1 MKHIVH
7 IVNGYKNFTNLNGRS
22 SRSEFW
28 TVFVFNVLIMEMFT
42 YFDFVDFA
50 ATLAFPFALVICG
63 LAIRRMHDV
72 SKIGLFALIPIVGII
87 YLLSPSKDADNKWG
101 KKPKF

>member
-1 MKHIVH
+1 VKH
-7 IVNGYKNFTNLNGRS
+7 IVNGYKNFTNLNGRT

-28 TVFVFNVLIMEMFT
+28 TVCVFNVLIMQILI
-42 YFDFVDFA
+42 YLDFLLDFG
-50 ATLAFPFALVICG
+50 LLLFGLIFCG

-72 SKIGLFALIPIVGII
+72 NKIGLFALIPIINI
-87 YLLSPSKDADNKWG
+87 FYLLSPSKDADNVWG